1 MLKSP
6 LLALLIL
13 LSGLASAVA
22 LAQLPTPLPYN
33 SASASGHNGVVGA
46 NLGAPPAGSASPI
59 PGLLN
64 GFVADATYKLRVGDT
79 ISYQIMEDRIWNSLD
94 APKPLVVTDSGEV
107 DVPYI
112 GRVVAVNKTCKE
124 LADDIQV
131 ALEKDYYNKATVALS
146 LNLANRLLGR
156 VYIWGQ
162 VRGQGALDLQMNEN
176 LTVGEAI
183 LKAGG
188 FADFAKKNK
197 VQLVRGSVDSKGEK
211 QTFDLDM
218 DEIMDKG
225 KIEKD
230 IVLQP
235 GDLIIVPSRLVNF

>member
-1 MLKSP
+1 MPKSLIVVLIV
-6 LLALLIL
+6 LLVGFAAAV
-13 LSGLASAVA
+13 ASAQVPMPLPFNLSPNGQSGM
-22 LAQLPTPLPYN
+22 LAQGAPAP
-33 SASASGHNGVVGA
+33 ASA
-46 NLGAPPAGSASPI
+46 PTQI

-64 GFVADATYKLRVGDT
+64 GHVADATYKLRVGDT
-79 ISYQIMEDRIWNSLD
+79 ISFQIMEDRIWNPLD

-112 GRVVAVNKTCKE
+112 GRVMAVDKTCKQ
-124 LADDIQV
+124 LADDIQA
-131 ALEKDYYNKATVALS
+131 ALEKDYYKKATVALS
-146 LNLANRLLGR
+146 LNLANRLVGR
-156 VYIWGQ
+156 IYIWGQ

-188 FADFAKKNK
+188 FADFANK
-197 VQLVRGSVDSKGEK
+197 TKVKLVRGTVDGKGEK
-211 QTFDLDM
+211 QTFDLNMVDIL
-218 DEIMDKG
+218 ENG

-230 IVLQP
+230 MVVQP